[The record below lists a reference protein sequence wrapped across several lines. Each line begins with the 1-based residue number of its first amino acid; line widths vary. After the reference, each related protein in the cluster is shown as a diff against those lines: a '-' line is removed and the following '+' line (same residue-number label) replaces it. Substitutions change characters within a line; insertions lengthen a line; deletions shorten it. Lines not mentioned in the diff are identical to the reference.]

1 MGMPIEKLIKE
12 GTNVRPS
19 KQFEMDAREF
29 LSKKWGV
36 ELEERK
42 VKIGEAFKK
51 FDMVSEDESLIGDAK
66 YMKNIPVPAAKWSD
80 ISECIWLLQK
90 TKAKRKFMVF
100 GQDIEIAERY
110 LKRWSSI
117 VKDIEFYFFDG
128 KKLERLD

>member
-1 MGMPIEKLIKE
+1 MPISKLMKE
-12 GTNVRPS
+12 GTSLRPS
-19 KQFEMDAREF
+19 KQFETEAKEF
-29 LSKKWGV
+29 LSRKWCV

-80 ISECIWLLQK
+80 ISECVWLLQK
-90 TKAKRKFMVF
+90 TNAKRKFMVF
-100 GQDIEIAERY
+100 GQDREIAERY

-128 KKLERLD
+128 KKLERLN